1 MAAQTTPKGM
11 SSRLLTM
18 KFMQRAAASS
28 SPASA
33 PSTPASDD
41 SSKRRKISHNRSNND
56 ELEVQVDRKA
66 IQAAIEEGERKREEA
81 LVKHAEEL
89 GDARWVLNVPN
100 LSSSGAGAPN
110 PLRVVQVGYAQI
122 DSPDTSDDDADTSR
136 NTPEK
141 VQPIRRYNMG
151 KKKAC
156 CFSYHVYCY
165 TFLKLHINL
174 TSLQTATEASDSEDD
189 DGDSDSSNDSDASGT
204 NSSEDEDDSESQ
216 TPSTKPRSGDRRGSY
231 ADRRSAEKARAKEF
245 ADKRRKKE
253 VKLNNARSQPT
264 GGLSSISGGGLSL
277 SSGGRPMQRQ
287 SGAFAFNCHNCG
299 EVGHK
304 AADCK
309 KSKKRSR

>member
-18 KFMQRAAASS
+18 KFMQRAAATS

-41 SSKRRKISHNRSNND
+41 SSKRRKISHRPSNND

-81 LVKHAEEL
+81 LIKHAEEL

-100 LSSSGAGAPN
+100 LSTSGAAAPN

-122 DSPDTSDDDADTSR
+122 DSPDTSGDDDADSSR
-136 NTPEK
+136 AA
-141 VQPIRRYNMG
+141 VD
-151 KKKAC
+151 
-156 CFSYHVYCY
+156 
-165 TFLKLHINL
+165 
-174 TSLQTATEASDSEDD
+174 ASDSED

-204 NSSEDEDDSESQ
+204 SSSEDEDDSESQ
-216 TPSTKPRSGDRRGSY
+216 IPSANPRSGNRRGSY
-231 ADRRSAEKARAKEF
+231 ADRKSAEKARAKEF